1 MVNYQ
6 DGKIYKI
13 VDNTNGNVYIGSTCK
28 KYLSSRLA
36 CHVLDYKKSLVSK
49 YYMTSFDI
57 IKNGNYDIVLIE
69 KYPCEDKEDLHKRE
83 RFYIESINCV
93 NKNIPTRIPKEYRN
107 DNKEK
112 IKLQKAKYR
121 KDNREIINIKQN
133 QICLCDVC
141 NCNYTLHHKSRHE
154 RTQKHIDNLNKE

>member
-13 VDNTNGNVYIGSTCK
+13 VDNTNGNVYIVSTCK

-49 YYMTSFDI
+49 YYITSFDI

-83 RFYIESINCV
+83 RFILKVLIVLIKIFQQEYL
-93 NKNIPTRIPKEYRN
+93 KNIETI
-107 DNKEK
+107 
-112 IKLQKAKYR
+112 IKKR
-121 KDNREIINIKQN
+121 
-133 QICLCDVC
+133 
-141 NCNYTLHHKSRHE
+141 
-154 RTQKHIDNLNKE
+154 